1 MGSLM
6 GNYKLKEERIKGE
19 KTKKIY
25 DSIKSMGSISLK
37 EITKKTGVN
46 YNTVRGAVQ
55 KLQKM
60 GLIKRVSRGLYEL
73 VKES

>member
-1 MGSLM
+1 M
-6 GNYKLKEERIKGE
+6 GNYKLREEKIKGE
-19 KTKKIY
+19 RTKKVY
-25 DSIKSMGSISLK
+25 DSIKSAGSISLK

-60 GLIKRVSRGLYEL
+60 GLIKRVGKGLYEFM
-73 VKES
+73 KES